1 MVTKVVIFNKVV
13 IRFQQIWLE
22 KTDIVMKVKQKLK
35 QTFYKSFGYLLERS
49 IEFLALPFFEIWQL
63 KPPSKPTSGV
73 YIFLFQFHHEMKWK
87 EKKTDA
93 QDSDCSGWQI
103 FSISPTK

>member
-1 MVTKVVIFNKVV
+1 VVTKVVIFNKVV

-49 IEFLALPFFEIWQL
+49 IEFLALPFFEI
-63 KPPSKPTSGV
+63 
-73 YIFLFQFHHEMKWK
+73 
-87 EKKTDA
+87 
-93 QDSDCSGWQI
+93 
-103 FSISPTK
+103 